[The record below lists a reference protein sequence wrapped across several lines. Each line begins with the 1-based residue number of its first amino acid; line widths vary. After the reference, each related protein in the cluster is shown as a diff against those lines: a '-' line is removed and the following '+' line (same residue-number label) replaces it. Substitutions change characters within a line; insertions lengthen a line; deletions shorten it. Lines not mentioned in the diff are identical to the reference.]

1 MFRLRFGFLVIAM
14 VLSLYGVRLVQLQG
28 IDPKAYAAMAEA
40 EGVQKVDLP
49 AERGAILD
57 RNGVELATSIDGLM
71 IVADPKLTREN
82 AGEIATYLADELGV
96 DYFQALDR
104 LQREDS
110 RFQYIARRVPAALA
124 KAAVK
129 ELEER
134 DYKGLSTRRDP
145 IRAYPAND
153 VAANIIGF
161 IGDDEQEGPLAGLE
175 RTFDEQ
181 LAGTDGTARYQV
193 GGGTRIP
200 LGDSTIVQ
208 PKDGQD
214 LQLTIDRDTQWLVQR
229 VLRQS
234 VRNAR
239 ADSGTAVVTCS
250 PSRTTRASTPTGP
263 SWRARRTAARVVPAM
278 STNPAPSR
286 RR

>member
-40 EGVQKVDLP
+40 EGVQKMDLP

-71 IVADPKLTREN
+71 IVADPKLTRDD
-82 AGEIATYLADELGV
+82 AGEIATYLADELGI
-96 DYFQALDR
+96 DYFQTLSNLR
-104 LQREDS
+104 TEDK
-110 RFQYIARRVPAALA
+110 RFRYIARRVPATLA

-134 DYKGLSTRRDP
+134 GYKGLSTQRDP
-145 IRAYPAND
+145 IRVYPGND
-153 VAANIIGF
+153 VAANIVGF
-161 IGDDEQEGPLAGLE
+161 IGDDEKNGPLAGLE
-175 RTFDEQ
+175 RTFDAQ
-181 LAGTDGTARYQV
+181 LAGIDGTARYQV

-200 LGDSTIVQ
+200 LGDSAIVQ

-234 VRNAR
+234 VRRAR
-239 ADSGTAVVTCS
+239 ADSGTAVVMDSRTGDLLAFADYPTFDANRPQMARKENLSLYTS
-250 PSRTTRASTPTGP
+250 PSPRD
-263 SWRARRTAARVVPAM
+263 
-278 STNPAPSR
+278 
-286 RR
+286 